1 MLNADISIQT
11 VDYERTLDTL
21 FPLFMEIVDGMDAN
35 NPLIRLLQKLGRSS
49 QRVVTGILR
58 RLSPR
63 SKNQLLCALIGR
75 YRVEICQKLNA
86 LIAESELGR
95 GITVSYLDLR
105 LSDEQMLLALNGIN
119 VHYEELLKNEKMRR
133 MLLDMAGISGFG
145 RLSGFSLGMA
155 MNLFHNWIERKGIKI
170 LEKTFLPE
178 QLGEMTSRFLKEKKI
193 YCEIGDV
200 VLCTAE
206 RAGTPGGEGK
216 VFDQELEQSIIDAVA
231 AYLKDCEA

>member
-1 MLNADISIQT
+1 M
-11 VDYERTLDTL
+11 
-21 FPLFMEIVDGMDAN
+21 
-35 NPLIRLLQKLGRSS
+35 
-49 QRVVTGILR
+49 
-58 RLSPR
+58 
-63 SKNQLLCALIGR
+63 
-75 YRVEICQKLNA
+75 EICQKLNA

-178 QLGEMTSRFLKEKKI
+178 QLG
-193 YCEIGDV
+193 
-200 VLCTAE
+200 
-206 RAGTPGGEGK
+206 P
-216 VFDQELEQSIIDAVA
+216 AVS
-231 AYLKDCEA
+231 